1 MAAAASLVTIG
12 DGTTSV
18 VVTSYAMLTGSAS
31 QRDLETGH
39 GEIEYANG
47 SAKRWVRFERRAL
60 VLSGNGPAPHGL
72 WALDLTVATWS
83 VTLDSFD
90 NDKGTDSWSVVP
102 GRPQDVRDFTSGR
115 TSWTLELRSAVA
127 ET

>member
-1 MAAAASLVTIG
+1 MAAAASLITIS

-18 VVTSYAMLTGSAS
+18 EVTSYSMLTGAAS
-31 QRDLETGH
+31 RGDLGTGH

-60 VLSGNGPAPHGL
+60 TVSGNGPAPHGL

-83 VTLDSFD
+83 VTIDSFD
-90 NDKGTDSWSVVP
+90 NDKGTDSWTVVP
-102 GRPQDVRDFTSGR
+102 SRPQDARDFNSGR
-115 TSWTLELRSAVA
+115 TGWSLELRSAVA